1 MGDTA
6 SMGASSISFTLVPVM
21 QTPPPPRWSNTRK
34 NSKMKLISS
43 SRNSEKRSR
52 LLSLNLKKVTDAI
65 ISVTSK
71 SDVVDFQEEVTHD
84 HVFDSHHHHATH
96 TNLMVCALS
105 TLTGTVV
112 LTTASEPAQQ
122 NRRFAFLTTT
132 NTSKKSIKRR
142 LSTKLTSTKR
152 LLNGQNKSKNGRSP
166 LWPVLNPRSHV
177 STQRVIA
184 VLLQLQLKL
193 KSTERDVKLKPSF
206 GSSQRPLNLP
216 VKLLLLKIRSSTES
230 AAGIPQLRLTS

>member
-1 MGDTA
+1 MG
-6 SMGASSISFTLVPVM
+6 
-21 QTPPPPRWSNTRK
+21 WSNTRK
-34 NSKMKLISS
+34 NSIRKLRNS
-43 SRNSEKRSR
+43 SRISEQRSR
-52 LLSLNLKKVTDAI
+52 LWSNNLKKVTDATT
-65 ISVTSK
+65 SVTSK
-71 SDVVDFQEEVTHD
+71 SDVVDSQEEVIHD
-84 HVFDSHHHHATH
+84 HVFDSHHHHVTH
-96 TNLMVCALS
+96 TNLLVCAHS

-122 NRRFAFLTTT
+122 NRRFAFLTTK
-132 NTSKKSIKRR
+132 NTSKKSMLRR
-142 LSTKLTSTKR
+142 FSTKLILTKR

-177 STQRVIA
+177 STQKVIA

-216 VKLLLLKIRSSTES
+216 VKLLLLKIRSSTEL